1 MKLVRQTVLLQRVS
15 GCGSCERKDASSPDT
30 KVKEAS
36 VVANPN
42 FSRFSRYCEAN
53 ISRICSPPYRLT
65 RRMIKTI
72 TFEIPLSRH
81 EIVRVKNSNA
91 NPRKSCSRRFSR
103 DAAFQLQSPVLW
115 PDRKLKLGRASDR
128 TERWKKNG
136 ATSDRELLRNFESYL
151 QPKGT
156 FLFRDSSTA
165 VKRRADI
172 FHYHC
177 HRGPIALA
185 DRRRRAIGSK
195 SNERVVVGK
204 DAAQVASVNRASNDI
219 YLGPPA
225 GTKYD
230 AEIYRV
236 YRYN

>member
-128 TERWKKNG
+128 TERWKKMV
-136 ATSDRELLRNFESYL
+136 LRPIESYL
-151 QPKGT
+151 EISKAISNQRA
-156 FLFRDSSTA
+156 LFFSVIVPRLWKDEP
-165 VKRRADI
+165 I
-172 FHYHC
+172 FS
-177 HRGPIALA
+177 I
-185 DRRRRAIGSK
+185 IIVT
-195 SNERVVVGK
+195 VV
-204 DAAQVASVNRASNDI
+204 QSR
-219 YLGPPA
+219 
-225 GTKYD
+225 
-230 AEIYRV
+230 
-236 YRYN
+236 

>member
-1 MKLVRQTVLLQRVS
+1 MKLVKQTILLQRVS
-15 GCGSCERKDASSPDT
+15 GCGSRERKDASSRDT
-30 KVKEAS
+30 EVQEAS

-42 FSRFSRYCEAN
+42 FSRFFRYSEAN
-53 ISRICSPPYRLT
+53 ISRTCSPPYRLT

-91 NPRKSCSRRFSR
+91 NPRKSCSRRSSR
-103 DAAFQLQSPVLW
+103 DAAFQLQSPVLC

-136 ATSDRELLRNFESYL
+136 ATSDRELLRNFENYL

-177 HRGPIALA
+177 HRGPIALT
-185 DRRRRAIGSK
+185 DRRRAIGSK
-195 SNERVVVGK
+195 SNERVAVGK

-219 YLGPPA
+219 YLGPSA

-230 AEIYRV
+230 AEIYRL